1 MTLAEKNYRDWL
13 IDIVNIVEGR
23 DYTELL
29 RILYGFKFVPLINYD
44 GDRAA
49 DGVSWREVWADEFI
63 YNGSLD
69 WGECNVLEL
78 LFGVATRIEFQ
89 NFGSQYAEEWTLEM
103 IFWDMIN
110 NLGLMEFDGKIN
122 ATESVTIGNILYIF
136 CNREYKRHK
145 KGNIF
150 ILFDTNK
157 DLSKMAIWDQIKLY
171 IREKWPK
178 TGFLEF

>member
-1 MTLAEKNYRDWL
+1 MTGAEKRYREWL
-13 IDIVNIVEGR
+13 INTVNIVEGR

-29 RILYGFKFVPLINYD
+29 YILYDTKFISLVAYD
-44 GDRAA
+44 EDRAA

-63 YNGSLD
+63 FNGSLN
-69 WGECNVLEL
+69 WGECNILEL
-78 LFGVATRIEFQ
+78 LFGVAARIEFQ
-89 NFGSQYAEEWTLEM
+89 NFGSVWADEWPLEM

-110 NLGLMEFDGKIN
+110 NLGLMGYDGPIN
-122 ATESVTIGNILYIF
+122 DTESVTISNILDIF
-136 CNREYKRHK
+136 CHREYKRHK

-150 ILFDTNK
+150 VLFDTNK
-157 DLSKMAIWDQIKLY
+157 DLSKLAIWDQIKLY